1 MDKSDVLKKCK
12 DEKVK
17 FLRLQ
22 FTDIFGVNKNVE
34 IPESQFEKA
43 MDGEILFDGSSIEGF
58 ARIEESDMLLRPDLE
73 TFRVFPW
80 GNNEGVIAR
89 VICDIMNPDGSPF
102 EGCPRQTLKK
112 VCDRAEKMGYIM
124 QAGPEAEFFLFLN
137 DERGRPT
144 CGTHDSAGYFDLAP
158 LDLGENARREI
169 VNVLNTLGFE
179 VEAAHH
185 EVANAQHEIDFKHA
199 PAIQTADNVATFK
212 FVVRKIAQK
221 FNLHATFMPK
231 PIFGINGS
239 GMHVH
244 QSLFSGNENIFY
256 DQQSEDGLS
265 QIAKSYI
272 AGILKHARAF
282 VAVTNPLI
290 NSFKRLVPGYE
301 APVNIA
307 WSQRNRSPL
316 VRVPAKRGNST
327 RIEVR
332 VPDPASNPYLALTVM
347 LAAGLDGIENNITP
361 PPAVNKNIFTMSQR
375 EKRRLRIEELPANL
389 LEAVEILE
397 KNKVMREALGEH
409 IFNHFIEAKK
419 MEWSAYISQVHQW
432 ELDRYLAYY

>member
-1 MDKSDVLKKCK
+1 
-12 DEKVK
+12 
-17 FLRLQ
+17 
-22 FTDIFGVNKNVE
+22 
-34 IPESQFEKA
+34 
-43 MDGEILFDGSSIEGF
+43 
-58 ARIEESDMLLRPDLE
+58 
-73 TFRVFPW
+73 
-80 GNNEGVIAR
+80 
-89 VICDIMNPDGSPF
+89 
-102 EGCPRQTLKK
+102 
-112 VCDRAEKMGYIM
+112 
-124 QAGPEAEFFLFLN
+124 
-137 DERGRPT
+137 
-144 CGTHDSAGYFDLAP
+144 
-158 LDLGENARREI
+158 
-169 VNVLNTLGFE
+169 
-179 VEAAHH
+179 
-185 EVANAQHEIDFKHA
+185 
-199 PAIQTADNVATFK
+199 
-212 FVVRKIAQK
+212 
-221 FNLHATFMPK
+221 
-231 PIFGINGS
+231 
-239 GMHVH
+239 MHVH
-244 QSLFSGNENIFY
+244 QSLFSGNDNVFY
-256 DQQSEDGLS
+256 DPRSKDGLS

-307 WSQRNRSPL
+307 WSERNRSPL

-347 LAAGLDGIENNITP
+347 LAAGLDGIENNLTP

-409 IFNHFIEAKK
+409 IFSHFVEAKK
-419 MEWSAYISQVHQW
+419 MEWSTYISQVHQW